1 MWLLRMAWRETRG
14 SKGRL
19 LLFVSSIVL
28 GVAALV
34 AIQSFGDSLRTAI
47 DGQARALLGADM
59 SIEDREPFGTET
71 EALIDSLGGDQARRV
86 SFSSMA
92 YFPASGSTRLS
103 TIRAV
108 QGVFPFYGALLTEP
122 EGAADSYLRNGA
134 ALIDGSLASQFGA
147 SVGDTVTVGGIS
159 YPIAGI
165 LKRSPRESA
174 AFSLVSPRVYL
185 PLARVDTTLI
195 GAGSRVTYEV
205 FFRFD
210 SSVDV
215 EALLASLKPRLRELE
230 VGSDSVAEIR
240 ENWNEALAN
249 LYKFLGLAAL
259 MALLLG
265 SVGVA
270 SAIHV
275 YVSQRLQTVA
285 VLRCLG
291 ARVRTTFWVYVTQ
304 SIGLGLIGSVAGAVL
319 GVGVQQVIPIILADF
334 LPLDVE
340 FAVSIQSVL
349 YGVTVGTAVTVLFSL
364 LPLLRVRRVSP
375 MMALRSAA
383 GLFEG
388 RRFDGIRLMA
398 VLVVVSGVLGIAI
411 AQGPNPIV
419 ATTYVVVMVV
429 VCGLLVL
436 MAWATRKL
444 VGRVTPSGFPY
455 VWRQGLA
462 NLHRPNNQTLMM
474 MLAVG
479 LGTFLVSM
487 FISTER
493 TLMRQIEVADE
504 MGRPNLIFFD
514 IQPDQSEGVA
524 RILEERGLPV
534 VEKVPIVTM
543 RLSAVNGVT
552 VEEMRRDTT
561 RHTSWALR
569 REYRST
575 YRSFMTESEALV
587 EGEFATDRYSIDGLV
602 PISVEEEIMG
612 DLNVALGDTLVFDV
626 QGVPVATRI
635 SSVRRVEWRQ
645 VRTNFFVVF
654 PEGVLEEAPHFNVIV
669 TRAETDSVSGGAQ
682 AAVVRSYP
690 NVSSIDLSLILKVF
704 ESVFDRIGFAVRFMA
719 LFSILTGFVV
729 LAAAVVVS
737 RVRRTEETVLLKT
750 LGASRSQTFAIMA
763 VEYTL
768 LGVLAALTGVAL
780 SIGASWALARFV
792 FETALVLPAVPLIT
806 IVLGV
811 TTLTLVVGLVNSRG
825 VYNRPPLDVL
835 RIEV

>member
-14 SKGRL
+14 AKARL

-59 SIEDREPFGTET
+59 SIEDREPFGRDV
-71 EALIDSLGGDQARRV
+71 EAIIDSLGGDQARRV

-92 YFPASGSTRLS
+92 YFPASRSTRLS
-103 TIRAV
+103 TVRAV
-108 QGVFPFYGALLTEP
+108 DGDFPFYGELLTEP
-122 EGAADSYLRNGA
+122 ENAAETYQRDGA
-134 ALIDGSLASQFGA
+134 ALVDGSLASQF
-147 SVGDTVTVGGIS
+147 SVQTGDTVTVGGVS

-174 AFSLVSPRVYL
+174 AFSLVSPRVYV
-185 PLARVDTTLI
+185 PLSKIDTTLI
-195 GAGSRVTYEV
+195 GVGSRVTYEV

-210 SSVDV
+210 EAVDADAV
-215 EALLASLKPRLRELE
+215 LASIKPRLRELR
-230 VGSDSVAEIR
+230 VGSDSVGEIK

-249 LYKFLGLAAL
+249 LYRFLGLAAL

-291 ARVRTTFWVYVTQ
+291 ARVRTTFGVYVTQ
-304 SIGLGLIGSVAGAVL
+304 AVGLGVIGSVAGAIL
-319 GVGVQQVIPIILADF
+319 GVAVQQLIPVVLSDF
-334 LPLDVE
+334 LPVDVE
-340 FAVSIQSVL
+340 FAVSLSSIL
-349 YGVTVGTAVTVLFSL
+349 YGVAVGTAVTVLFSL

-383 GLFEG
+383 GLAEG
-388 RRFDGIRLMA
+388 RGIDWIRIAALI
-398 VLVVVSGVLGIAI
+398 LVVLGVLGIAV
-411 AQGPNPIV
+411 AQGPNPLV
-419 ATTYVVVMVV
+419 AIIYVIVMVV
-429 VCGLLVL
+429 VCGLLIA
-436 MAWATRKL
+436 MAWATRKAVHRL
-444 VGRVTPSGFPY
+444 TPASFPY

-493 TLMRQIEVADE
+493 TLLRQIEVADE

-514 IQPDQSEGVA
+514 IQPDQADGVA
-524 RILEERGLPV
+524 GILEERGLPV
-534 VEKVPIVTM
+534 VERVPIVTM
-543 RLSAVNGVT
+543 RRSAVNGVT
-552 VEEMRRDTT
+552 VEEMRADTT
-561 RHTSWALR
+561 RRTGWAFR

-575 YRSFMTESEALV
+575 YRSYMTVSETLV
-587 EGEFATDRYSIDGLV
+587 EGEFATGRYSIDEVV

-612 DLNVALGDTLVFDV
+612 DLNVSLGDTLIFDV
-626 QGVPVATRI
+626 QGVPVSSYI

-654 PEGVLEEAPHFNVIV
+654 PGGVLEEAPHFNVIV
-669 TRAETDSVSGGAQ
+669 TRAETDAASGGAQ

-768 LGVLAALTGVAL
+768 LGLLAAATGVLL
-780 SIGASWALARFV
+780 SLAAAWALARFV
-792 FETALVLPAVPLIT
+792 FETHFVLPALPLAV
-806 IVLGV
+806 IVVGV
-811 TTLTLVVGLVNSRG
+811 TAVTLVVGLVNSRG
-825 VYNRPPLDVL
+825 IYARPPLDVL

>member
-1 MWLLRMAWRETRG
+1 
-14 SKGRL
+14 
-19 LLFVSSIVL
+19 
-28 GVAALV
+28 LV
-34 AIQSFGDSLRTAI
+34 
-47 DGQARALLGADM
+47 
-59 SIEDREPFGTET
+59 
-71 EALIDSLGGDQARRV
+71 
-86 SFSSMA
+86 
-92 YFPASGSTRLS
+92 
-103 TIRAV
+103 
-108 QGVFPFYGALLTEP
+108 
-122 EGAADSYLRNGA
+122 
-134 ALIDGSLASQFGA
+134 DGSLASQF
-147 SVGDTVTVGGIS
+147 SVQVGDTVTVGGVS

-174 AFSLVSPRVYL
+174 AFSLVSPRVYV
-185 PLARVDTTLI
+185 PLARIDTTLI

-210 SSVDV
+210 ETVDADAV
-215 EALLASLKPRLRELE
+215 LASIKPRLRELK
-230 VGSDSVAEIR
+230 VGSDSVGEIK
-240 ENWNEALAN
+240 ENWNEALSN
-249 LYKFLGLAAL
+249 LYRFLGLAAL

-291 ARVRTTFWVYVTQ
+291 ARIRTTFGVYVTQ
-304 SIGLGLIGSVAGAVL
+304 AVGLGVIGSVAGAIL
-319 GVGVQQVIPIILADF
+319 GVGVQQLIPVVLSDF
-334 LPLDVE
+334 LPVDVE
-340 FAVSIQSVL
+340 FAVSTTSVL
-349 YGVTVGTAVTVLFSL
+349 YGIAVGTAVTVLFSL

-383 GLFEG
+383 GLTEG
-388 RRFDGIRLMA
+388 KRIDWIRIVA
-398 VLVVVSGVLGIAI
+398 VIVVVLGVLGIAV
-411 AQGPNPIV
+411 AQGPNPLV
-419 ATTYVVVMVV
+419 AITYVIVMVV
-429 VCGLLVL
+429 VCALLIA
-436 MAWATRKL
+436 MAWATRNAVRRL
-444 VGRVTPSGFPY
+444 TPASFPY

-493 TLMRQIEVADE
+493 TLLRQLEVADE

-514 IQPDQSEGVA
+514 IQPDQAEGVA
-524 RILEERGLPV
+524 DILEERGLPV
-534 VEKVPIVTM
+534 VEQVPIVTM

-552 VEEMRRDTT
+552 VEEMRADTT
-561 RHTSWALR
+561 RRTGWAFR

-575 YRSFMTESEALV
+575 YRSYMTESETLV
-587 EGEFATDRYSIDGLV
+587 EGEFATGRYSIDEVV

-612 DLNVALGDTLVFDV
+612 DLNVSVGDTLVFDV
-626 QGVPVATRI
+626 QGVPVSSYI
-635 SSVRRVEWRQ
+635 SSVRKVEWRQ

-654 PEGVLEEAPHFNVIV
+654 PDGVLEYAPHYNVIV
-669 TRAETDSVSGGAQ
+669 TRAETDAASGGAQ
-682 AAVVRSYP
+682 AAVVRNYP

-763 VEYTL
+763 VEY
-768 LGVLAALTGVAL
+768 
-780 SIGASWALARFV
+780 
-792 FETALVLPAVPLIT
+792 
-806 IVLGV
+806 
-811 TTLTLVVGLVNSRG
+811 
-825 VYNRPPLDVL
+825 
-835 RIEV
+835 